1 MSKKSNNTLE
11 RILQVGFAILA
22 LWFVATIFYG
32 SESNQ
37 NSSASSYQRPKLT
50 TLPSRADDSYSRI
63 CKEEW
68 TKRGVLNRSMY
79 NYCMQQEI
87 NGYAELKI
95 LESKY
100 GKEPWFYD
108 ALDYSINEWTKRG
121 DRQDH
126 MVNFEMQQT
135 IEAFKDITYFS
146 EQSNYQ
152 SAKMEKCRNKWYPQ
166 LHMVVY
172 CYKEKP

>member
-11 RILQVGFAILA
+11 KILQVGFAVLA
-22 LWFVATIFYG
+22 LWFVTTMFYS

-37 NSSASSYQRPKLT
+37 KSSTIPHQRPKLT
-50 TLPSRADDSYSRI
+50 TLPSRADDSYARI

-68 TKRGVLNRSMY
+68 TKRGVLDRSMY
-79 NYCMQQEI
+79 NYCVQQEI
-87 NGYAELKI
+87 SGYAELKI

-108 ALDYSINEWTKRG
+108 ALGYYIDEWTKRG
-121 DRQDH
+121 DRQDR

-135 IEAFKDITYFS
+135 IGAFKDIIYFS
-146 EQSNYQ
+146 KQPDYQ
-152 SAKMEKCRNKWYPQ
+152 DTKMERCHNKWYPQ

-172 CYKEKP
+172 CYKEQH